1 MPTSPQG
8 GLAGVDQY
16 GEISPS
22 LFPPVQESV
31 KSDKLSKMAGSGW
44 FKEIIPYEAVITVW
58 ISWAQRL

>member
-1 MPTSPQG
+1 M
-8 GLAGVDQY
+8 DQH

-22 LFPPVQESV
+22 LFSPVQESV
-31 KSDKLSKMAGSGW
+31 KSDKLSKMAGSGL